1 MLSMLEPPMI
11 LVEPKK
17 RRFNRAEYYKMA
29 EMGMFDGQRV
39 ELIDGEV
46 IQMAPQ
52 MERHVVAIALV
63 AKALGRAIGD
73 DYWIRQQAPVLVDE
87 SSEPEPDIAVVPGAP
102 RDYRDYQD
110 HPQKPLLAV
119 EVSETTYRFDSKIK
133 SRLYA
138 STGIEDYWIVN
149 LNANRLEV
157 YRQPVADDAQPFG
170 HRYADV
176 KLLAASDVVTALA
189 FPQAQIN
196 VADLLP

>member
-1 MLSMLEPPMI
+1 MPDPGTI
-11 LVEPKK
+11 LAEPKK
-17 RRFNRAEYYKMA
+17 RRFNRTEYYKMA
-29 EMGMFDGQRV
+29 ELGLFDGQRV

-52 MERHVVAIALV
+52 MERHFVAIELVERALRRV
-63 AKALGRAIGD
+63 VGN
-73 DYWIRQQAPVLVDE
+73 DYWVRTQGPFAVDDI
-87 SSEPEPDIAVVPGAP
+87 SEPEPDVAVVKGSP
-102 RDYRDYQD
+102 RDFRE
-110 HPQKPLLAV
+110 HPQNALLIV

-133 SRLYA
+133 AGLYA

-149 LNANRLEV
+149 LNGNRLEV

-176 KLLAASDVVTALA
+176 KLLSATDAVTCLA
-189 FPQAQIN
+189 FPKAQIK

>member
-1 MLSMLEPPMI
+1 MPNPGTI
-11 LVEPKK
+11 LAEPKR
-17 RRFNRAEYYKMA
+17 RRFTRIEYYKIG
-29 EMGMFDGQRV
+29 ELGMFDGQRV

-52 MERHVVAIALV
+52 MERHVVAIAKV
-63 AKALGRAIGD
+63 ARALARAIGD
-73 DYWIRQQAPVLVDE
+73 DYWVRQQAPISVDE
-87 SSEPEPDIAVVPGAP
+87 LSEPEPDIAVVPGAP
-102 RDYRDYQD
+102 GDYQE
-110 HPQKPLLAV
+110 HPQKPLLVV
-119 EVSETTYRFDSKIK
+119 EVSETTYRFDSKVK
-133 SRLYA
+133 AGLYA

-176 KLLAASDVVTALA
+176 KLLAASDVVTWLA
-189 FPQAQIN
+189 SPEAQIK

>member
-1 MLSMLEPPMI
+1 MI
-11 LVEPKK
+11 LAEPKK

-29 EMGMFDGQRV
+29 ELGLFDGQRV

-73 DYWIRQQAPVLVDE
+73 DYWIRQQAPISVDE
-87 SSEPEPDIAVVPGAP
+87 LSEPEPDLAVVPGAP
-102 RDYRDYQD
+102 GDYQE
-110 HPQKPLLAV
+110 HPQKPLLVV
-119 EVSETTYRFDSKIK
+119 EVSETTYRFDSKVK
-133 SRLYA
+133 AGLYA
-138 STGIEDYWIVN
+138 GTGIEDYWIVN

-157 YRQPVADDAQPFG
+157 YRQPVADDSQPFG

-176 KLLAASDVVTALA
+176 KIFAAADIITCLA
-189 FPQAQIN
+189 FPKAQIK

>member
-1 MLSMLEPPMI
+1 MI
-11 LVEPKK
+11 LAEPKK

-29 EMGMFDGQRV
+29 ELGLFNGQRV

-52 MERHVVAIALV
+52 MERHFVAITLTERALRR
-63 AKALGRAIGD
+63 ALGD
-73 DYWIRQQAPVLVDE
+73 QYWIRTQGPFSIDE
-87 SSEPEPDIAVVPGAP
+87 ASEPEPDVAVVEGNP
-102 RDYRDYQD
+102 REFRD
-110 HPQKPLLAV
+110 HPRKALLVV
-119 EVSETTYRFDSKIK
+119 EVRESTYRFDSKIK

-157 YRQPVADDAQPFG
+157 YRQPVADDIQPFG
-170 HRYADV
+170 HHYADV
-176 KLLAASDVVTALA
+176 KLLAASDVVTCLA
-189 FPQAQIN
+189 FPQAQIK